1 MTIPPKNGYEAARR
15 AALLLRGEVIDLF
28 AQVEC
33 AIGDVLVRAAIMPEY
48 KALKLA
54 LPSLMGQKLER
65 LRTLSTKAGPLQTQ
79 ANGVASLVEKLASF
93 ERYRHFMAHG
103 VVEVALKES
112 GEAIYIFRMVCAPS
126 KEYPDS
132 TLVLTRPEA
141 QSRTARLAGTVKS
154 LVAALDPIDA
164 KAGKKGLSSPRP

>member
-1 MTIPPKNGYEAARR
+1 MTISQKNGYEAARR

-33 AIGDVLVRAAIMPEY
+33 AIGEVLVRAAIMPEY
-48 KALKLA
+48 KALKTSW
-54 LPSLMGQKLER
+54 PGLMGQKIER
-65 LRTLSTKAGPLQTQ
+65 LRALSAKPGPLQAQ
-79 ANGVASLVEKLASF
+79 ANGAAALVEKLASF

-103 VVEVALKES
+103 VVDVALKES
-112 GEAIYIFRMVCAPS
+112 GEPIYIFRMVCPPS
-126 KEYPDS
+126 KDHTEA

-164 KAGKKGLSSPRP
+164 MAWKKGLSSPLP